1 MGRGNKSRSRPGS
14 SAEPLWPLDPTA
26 RVVGVGENSLDRVQV
41 VETWPEPGGKTE
53 RIATTA
59 RTGGQM
65 ATALLGCARLGLKA
79 TYLGAVG
86 EDSAADR
93 VLQPLADA
101 GVDVSGVQ
109 RVPQTP
115 TRSAVIL
122 VRKADGERSVLAG
135 GEPIPR
141 LALEKLDRRV
151 VAEAGLLH
159 VDASD
164 PHASQWAARIA
175 REAGVPVVV
184 DADRPGEE
192 IESLIALADF
202 PVVSEAFFGEP
213 SEAGALADGLAKLAA
228 RRPRLAVVTRGA
240 RGSVAVFDE
249 EEIHSPAI
257 RVDVRD
263 TTGAGD
269 AFHAG
274 LIWALFRGYGA
285 QQALRAANTVAGLS
299 CRAAGAQAGL
309 PDESTALEQ
318 LAPEAVQPPVPGEAP

>member
-1 MGRGNKSRSRPGS
+1 
-14 SAEPLWPLDPTA
+14 
-26 RVVGVGENSLDRVQV
+26 VVGIGENSLDRVQV
-41 VETWPEPGGKTE
+41 VETWPEPGGKIE
-53 RIATTA
+53 RIAATA
-59 RTGGQM
+59 CTGGQM
-65 ATALLGCARLGLKA
+65 ATALLGCARLGLNA

-86 EDSAADR
+86 DDSTADR
-93 VLQPLADA
+93 VLQPQARA

-109 RVPQTP
+109 RVPQVP

-122 VRKADGERSVLAG
+122 VRAGDGERTVLAG
-135 GEPIPR
+135 GEPTPR
-141 LALEKLDRRV
+141 LALEKLDRRAIV
-151 VAEAGLLH
+151 EAGLLH

-175 REAGVPVVV
+175 REAGIPVVV

-202 PVVSEAFFGEP
+202 PVVSEAFVGD
-213 SEAGALADGLAKLAA
+213 SGEAGALADGLAKLAA

-240 RGSVAVFDE
+240 RGSVALFGQ

-274 LIWALFRGYGA
+274 LIWALFRGCGA

-309 PDESTALEQ
+309 PDEETVLDR
-318 LAPEAVQPPVPGEAP
+318 LASEAAPPRGPGETP